1 MKRSLLLAVTLVLGL
16 TAVSFAGQNFF
27 GQTGLLLT
35 PTALVAPDGARLVN
49 YYRDPYGDVD
59 LYGITAGLEHKC
71 ELTYT
76 RFDYSGGDGRN
87 VLSAKAVLPI
97 QNKAGADLLPFQLAV
112 GMLDI
117 SDEIDRSMYVAG
129 TYAYKSSQGGLA
141 PGINLSAGIGDGAY
155 DALFAGGEVIW
166 DFGLQAIAEWDS
178 ENMNWGVRYTHPDLP
193 ALTLTLGWFDADKD
207 AWGVT
212 YNLNF

>member
-1 MKRSLLLAVTLVLGL
+1 MKRSLLLAVALVLGL

-27 GQTGLLLT
+27 GQTGLLYT
-35 PTALVAPDGARLVN
+35 PTALVAPDGAKLAN
-49 YYRDPYGDVD
+49 YYRSPNDDIDFYGAT
-59 LYGITAGLEHKC
+59 IGLKDNV

-76 RFDYSGGDGRN
+76 RFDYSGGDGSN
-87 VLSAKAVLPI
+87 VLSAKALLPI
-97 QNKAGADLLPFQLAV
+97 QDKAGADLLPFQLAV
-112 GMLDI
+112 GIMDI
-117 SDEIDRSMYVAG
+117 SDEMDRSMYVAG
-129 TYAYKSSQGGLA
+129 TYVYKSSQGGLA

-178 ENMNWGVRYTHPDLP
+178 ENMNWGVRYTHPALP
-193 ALTLTLGWFDADKD
+193 ALTLTLGWFDADEE

-212 YNLNF
+212 YDMNF